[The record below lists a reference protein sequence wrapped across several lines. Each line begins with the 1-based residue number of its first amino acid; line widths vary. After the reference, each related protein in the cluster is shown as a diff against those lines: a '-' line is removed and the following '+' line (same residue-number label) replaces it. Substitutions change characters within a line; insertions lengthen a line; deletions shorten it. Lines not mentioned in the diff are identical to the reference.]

1 MGDVLQLSVDLAT
14 IEPVLRGWVTRQGT
28 VDAVAW
34 LSATADRI
42 AAGDE
47 TGERALFVALGL
59 VPRRLGKADLALTAD
74 DLAAADAAR
83 PGWDPRGWSLD
94 QAGRLLLLLARAAR
108 PGFTSVL
115 EQLFVTADVS
125 ELVTFYRG
133 LPLYPDPAAHVA
145 RAEEG
150 ARSNMKAV
158 FEAVAQ
164 RNPYP
169 AERFS
174 EAAWNHLVLKALF
187 VESTL
192 DPIQG
197 LDARQ
202 NPELARMLCDYAH
215 ERWAAGRKVSWELWR
230 CVGRFADE
238 AAIADL
244 ARVLA
249 SADAHE
255 RAAAALAL
263 AASPRADARALL
275 DAAGDLGRDARAG
288 RLGWA
293 ALAAAPTS

>member
-1 MGDVLQLSVDLAT
+1 MAENLDAVVAL
-14 IEPVLRGWVTRQGT
+14 LREWVARQGGA
-28 VDAVAW
+28 DAVAW
-34 LSATADRI
+34 LLATADGI

-59 VPRRLGKADLALTAD
+59 VPRRLGKADLELTAD
-74 DLAAADAAR
+74 DLAAAERAR
-83 PGWDPRGWSLD
+83 PGWDPRGWSVD
-94 QAGRLLLLLARAAR
+94 QAGRLLLVLARAAR
-108 PGFTSVL
+108 PGFAPVL
-115 EQLFVTADVS
+115 EQLFVTADVA
-125 ELVTFYRG
+125 ELITFYRG
-133 LPLYPDPAAHVA
+133 LPLYPDPDAHVA

-150 ARSNMKAV
+150 ARSNMKSV

-174 EAAWNHLVLKALF
+174 EAGWNQLVLKALF
-187 VESTL
+187 VESAL

-202 NPELARMLCDYAH
+202 NRDLARMLRDYAH
-215 ERWAAGRKVSWELWR
+215 ERWAAGRRVSPDLWR

-244 ARVLA
+244 ARVLT
-249 SADAHE
+249 SGDERE

-263 AASPRADARALL
+263 AASPRPDAGALL
-275 DAAGDLGRDARAG
+275 AAAGDLGRDAQAG
-288 RLGWA
+288 RLSWSTLATHAG
-293 ALAAAPTS
+293 ALY